1 MTTFDGLPHSLRQPH
16 ASHHLVLHDH
26 SPGFPT
32 SRRDHGCRFSHPSV
46 NETDEKTEA
55 IKAHFRR
62 SPGVKKTPGHY
73 RSSSSARKE
82 VGCNPRLWQ
91 ERTGQFPSPATTGAE
106 LGVGEEYG
114 WQYSAGVIIPANS
127 TARTFT
133 YVLSS

>member
-16 ASHHLVLHDH
+16 ASHHLVLHDY

-62 SPGVKKTPGHY
+62 SPGVKKAPGHY
-73 RSSSSARKE
+73 RVIVRWEGSRLQSTSVARKN
-82 VGCNPRLWQ
+82 GTISLTCHHR
-91 ERTGQFPSPATTGAE
+91 R
-106 LGVGEEYG
+106 
-114 WQYSAGVIIPANS
+114 
-127 TARTFT
+127 
-133 YVLSS
+133 